1 MSDTVD
7 TPDFIQQQRLA
18 LVCEGAPERQGVIKA
33 ALDQIGFTMHAAR
46 NAEEAVERLRRDSY
60 ELVIVDERFQGSTPL
75 DNVVLAALHGMPMS
89 GRRYIFVA
97 LLGREYK
104 TFDNMMAFARSV
116 NVVVNP
122 NDLPHL
128 PAILVKAMNDNNQ
141 FYRVFREV
149 LAEAGKR

>member
-1 MSDTVD
+1 MSDTVE

-18 LVCEGAPERQGVIKA
+18 LVCESAAERQAVIKA
-33 ALDQIGFTMHAAR
+33 ALDQVGFTMHAPK

-60 ELVIVDERFQGSTPL
+60 ELVIVDERFQA
-75 DNVVLAALHGMPMS
+75 VLAALYGMPMS
-89 GRRYIFVA
+89 TRRYIFVA
-97 LLGREYK
+97 LVGREYK

-128 PAILVKAMNDNNQ
+128 PAILVKAMNENNQ

>member
-1 MSDTVD
+1 MAD

-18 LVCEGAPERQGVIKA
+18 LVCEDAPERQAVIKA
-33 ALDQIGFTMHAAR
+33 ALEQVGFTMHAAK
-46 NAEEAVERLRRDSY
+46 NADEAVERMRRDAY
-60 ELVIVDERFQGSTPL
+60 ELVILDEQFQGTTYL
-75 DNVVLAALHGMPMS
+75 DNAVLAVVRAMPMS
-89 GRRYIFVA
+89 ARRYMFVA

-122 NDLPHL
+122 NDLQHL
-128 PAILVKAMNDNNQ
+128 PAVLVKAMNDNNQ

-149 LAEAGKR
+149 LAEAGKH

>member
-1 MSDTVD
+1 MSDTVE
-7 TPDFIQQQRLA
+7 TPDYIQQQRLA
-18 LVCEGAPERQGVIKA
+18 LVCEDALERQGVIKA
-33 ALDQIGFTMHAAR
+33 ALDQVGFTMHAAK

-60 ELVIVDERFQGSTPL
+60 ELVILDERFKGSTSL
-75 DNVVLAALHGMPMS
+75 DNPVLEALRTMPMAT
-89 GRRYIFVA
+89 RRYIFVA

-128 PAILVKAMNDNNQ
+128 PALLAKAMNENNQ
-141 FYRVFREV
+141 FYRIFREV

>member
-1 MSDTVD
+1 MSDTVE

-18 LVCEGAPERQGVIKA
+18 LVCEDSAERQGVIKA
-33 ALDQIGFTMHAAR
+33 ALDQVGFTMHAAK
-46 NAEEAVERLRRDSY
+46 NAEEAVERLRRDAY
-60 ELVIVDERFQGSTPL
+60 ELVILDERFKGSTSL
-75 DNVVLAALHGMPMS
+75 DNPVLEALRTMTMAT
-89 GRRYIFVA
+89 RRYIFVA
-97 LLGREYK
+97 LVGREYK

-128 PAILVKAMNDNNQ
+128 PALLVKAMNDNNQ

-149 LAEAGKR
+149 LADAGKR

>member
-1 MSDTVD
+1 MSDTVE
-7 TPDFIQQQRLA
+7 TPEFMQQQRLA
-18 LVCEGAPERQGVIKA
+18 LVCEDAPERQGVIKA
-33 ALDQIGFTMHAAR
+33 ALEQIGFTMHAAR
-46 NAEEAVERLRRDSY
+46 NADEAIERMRRDSY
-60 ELVIVDERFQGSTPL
+60 ELVIVDERFQGSTAL
-75 DNVVLAALHGMPMS
+75 DNPVLAALHGMAMS
-89 GRRYIFVA
+89 TRRYMFVA
-97 LLGREYK
+97 LVGREYK

-128 PAILVKAMNDNNQ
+128 PALLVKAMNDNNQ

>member
-1 MSDTVD
+1 MVD

-18 LVCEGAPERQGVIKA
+18 LVCEDASERQAVIKA
-33 ALDQIGFTMHAAR
+33 ALDQIGFTMHAAK
-46 NAEEAVERLRRDSY
+46 NADEAVERMRRDTY
-60 ELVIVDERFQGSTPL
+60 ELVILDERFQGSTHL
-75 DNVVLAALHGMPMS
+75 DNAVLAAVRGMPMAT
-89 GRRYIFVA
+89 RRYMFVA

-104 TFDNMMAFARSV
+104 SFDNMMAFARSV

>member
-1 MSDTVD
+1 MVD

-18 LVCEGAPERQGVIKA
+18 LVCEDASERQAVIKA
-33 ALDQIGFTMHAAR
+33 ALDQIGFTMHAAK
-46 NAEEAVERLRRDSY
+46 NADEAVERMRRDTY
-60 ELVIVDERFQGSTPL
+60 ELVILDERFQGSTHL
-75 DNVVLAALHGMPMS
+75 DNAVLATLRGMATAT
-89 GRRYIFVA
+89 RRYMFVA